1 MLIKQPISRIEIDEI
16 RGVQTSGSIQKLVAR
31 QLIEEKAASMVLVE
45 RFCMAQRSI
54 LWITGLKSLDELPDI
69 QQMEDELEE
78 ELPMDLFLI
87 VIKKRTQCLKQQK
100 ARKLKQWKDYKSNC
114 SCG

>member
-1 MLIKQPISRIEIDEI
+1 MDY
-16 RGVQTSGSIQKLVAR
+16 
-31 QLIEEKAASMVLVE
+31 
-45 RFCMAQRSI
+45 F
-54 LWITGLKSLDELPDI
+54 GLKSLDELPDI

-114 SCG
+114 SCWGDFASQSRGINCQRPRKSQWPSGQN